1 MMRTE
6 LTELGL
12 EVKNLQKVYKSYD
25 GNEPVVALRN
35 LNLQVKKGS
44 FFGLL
49 GPNGAGKS
57 TLINIL
63 AGLVIKTS
71 GTVKIRNIDQDI
83 NVREFKRSIGV
94 VPQETNF
101 DPFLTPYESLD
112 IQAGLYGVRKSERN
126 IKQLL
131 KRLGLERKSNAYM
144 RSLSGGMRRRLLIGK
159 ALVHKPKVVILDE
172 PTAGVDIELREMLW
186 DYMKDLNANGTTI
199 ILTTHYLEEA
209 ESLCEKIAILNK
221 GELIACNDT
230 SDLLA
235 RVNLKIINIR
245 YSNLNLKKI
254 DLPDKAS
261 LKENK
266 NQKLSISYDR
276 NEIKTDQLLDCLRT
290 QGIEIIDL
298 STEEA
303 DLADVFRLLTK
314 NN

>member
-12 EVKNLQKVYKSYD
+12 EVQNLQKVYKSYD

-71 GTVKIRNIDQDI
+71 GIVKIRNIDQDL

-126 IKQLL
+126 INQLL
-131 KRLGLERKSNAYM
+131 KRLGLEGKSNSYM

-159 ALVHKPKVVILDE
+159 ALVHSPKVVILDE

-235 RVNLKIINIR
+235 RVNLKIINIK

>member
-12 EVKNLQKVYKSYD
+12 EVQNLQKVYKSYD
-25 GNEPVVALRN
+25 GSEPVVALRN

-71 GTVKIRNIDQDI
+71 GIVKIRNIDQDV

-112 IQAGLYGVRKSERN
+112 IQAGLYGVRKSDRK
-126 IKQLL
+126 IRQLL
-131 KRLGLERKSNAYM
+131 HRLGLDAKSNAYM

-159 ALVHKPKVVILDE
+159 ALVHTPEVVILDE

-186 DYMKDLNANGTTI
+186 NYMKDLNAKGTTI

-209 ESLCEKIAILNK
+209 EALCEKIAILNK

-235 RVNLKIINIR
+235 RVNLKVINIK
-245 YSNLNLKKI
+245 YNNLHIKKI
-254 DLPDKAS
+254 KLPKKAS

-266 NQKLSISYDR
+266 NNKLSISYNR
-276 NEIKTDQLLDCLRT
+276 NEIKTDQLLDCLRS
-290 QGIEIIDL
+290 QGLEIIDL

>member
-1 MMRTE
+1 MKTDLIE
-6 LTELGL
+6 FGL
-12 EVKNLQKVYKSYD
+12 EVKNLQKVYKGYD
-25 GNEPVVALRN
+25 GNAPVVALRN

-71 GTVKIRNIDQDI
+71 GIVKIRDIDQDI

-112 IQAGLYGVRKSERN
+112 IQAGLYGVRKSERKIN
-126 IKQLL
+126 QLL
-131 KRLGLERKSNAYM
+131 RRLGLEAKSNAYM

-159 ALVHKPKVVILDE
+159 ALVHAPKVVILDE

-186 DYMKDLNANGTTI
+186 DYMKHLNANGTTI

-209 ESLCEKIAILNK
+209 EALCEKIAILNK

-235 RVNLKIINIR
+235 RVNLKVINIK
-245 YSNLNLKKI
+245 YSNSNLKKI
-254 DLPDKAS
+254 NLPDKAS
-261 LKENK
+261 IKENK
-266 NQKLSISYDR
+266 NQRLSISYNR
-276 NEIKTDQLLDCLRT
+276 NEIKTDQLLDSLRS
-290 QGIEIIDL
+290 QGLEIMDL

>member
-1 MMRTE
+1 MMKTDLIE
-6 LTELGL
+6 FGL
-12 EVKNLQKVYKSYD
+12 EVKNLQKVYKGYD
-25 GNEPVVALRN
+25 GNAPVVALRN

-71 GTVKIRNIDQDI
+71 GIVKIRDIDQDI

-112 IQAGLYGVRKSERN
+112 IQAGLYGVRKSERKIN
-126 IKQLL
+126 QLL
-131 KRLGLERKSNAYM
+131 RRLGLEEKSNAYM

-159 ALVHKPKVVILDE
+159 ALVHAPKVVILDE

-209 ESLCEKIAILNK
+209 QALCEKIAILNK

-235 RVNLKIINIR
+235 RVNLKVMNIK

-254 DLPDKAS
+254 NLPHKAS
-261 LKENK
+261 IKENK

-276 NEIKTDQLLDCLRT
+276 NEIKTDQLLDCLRS
-290 QGIEIIDL
+290 QGIVINDL

-314 NN
+314 NK

>member
-1 MMRTE
+1 MIKTE
-6 LTELGL
+6 LKEFGL
-12 EVKNLQKVYKSYD
+12 EVQNLRKVYKGND
-25 GNEPVVALRN
+25 GNEPVVALEK
-35 LNLQVKKGS
+35 LDLQVKKGS

-71 GTVKIRNIDQDI
+71 GAVKIRHIDQDI

-112 IQAGLYGVRKSERN
+112 IQAGLYGVRKSDRQIN
-126 IKQLL
+126 QIL
-131 KRLGLERKSNAYM
+131 KKLGLEGKSSAYM

-159 ALVHKPKVVILDE
+159 ALVHAPEVVILDE

-186 DYMKDLNANGTTI
+186 NYMKDLNAKGTTI

-209 ESLCEKIAILNK
+209 EALCEKIAILNK
-221 GELIACNDT
+221 GQLIACNDT
-230 SDLLA
+230 SELLA
-235 RVNLKIINIR
+235 RVNLKVLNIK
-245 YSNLNLKKI
+245 YNKMNIEKI
-254 DLPDKAS
+254 KLPDKAS

-266 NQKLSISYDR
+266 NQKLSISYNR
-276 NEIKTDQLLDCLRT
+276 NEIKIDQILDSLRS
-290 QGIEIIDL
+290 QGLEIMDL

-314 NN
+314 NS

>member
-1 MMRTE
+1 MIKTE
-6 LTELGL
+6 FGL
-12 EVKNLQKVYKSYD
+12 EVQNLRKVYKSND
-25 GNEPVVALRN
+25 VNEPVVALEK
-35 LNLQVKKGS
+35 LDLQVKKGS

-71 GTVKIRNIDQDI
+71 GVVKIRHIDQDI

-101 DPFLTPYESLD
+101 DPFLTPYESLN
-112 IQAGLYGVRKSERN
+112 IQAGLYGVRKSDRQIN
-126 IKQLL
+126 QIL
-131 KRLGLERKSNAYM
+131 KKLGLEGKSSAYM

-159 ALVHKPKVVILDE
+159 ALVHAPEVVILDE

-186 DYMKDLNANGTTI
+186 NYMKDLNAKGTTI

-209 ESLCEKIAILNK
+209 EALCEKIAILNK
-221 GELIACNDT
+221 GELIACNET

-235 RVNLKIINIR
+235 KVNLKVLNIKFN
-245 YSNLNLKKI
+245 NLDLDKI
-254 DLPDKAS
+254 KLPEKAR
-261 LKENK
+261 LKEHQ
-266 NQKLSISYDR
+266 NQKLSISYNR
-276 NEIKTDQLLDCLRT
+276 NEIKIDQILDCLKS
-290 QGIEIIDL
+290 QGLEIIDL

-303 DLADVFRLLTK
+303 DLADVFRLLTNK
-314 NN
+314 NNN

>member
-1 MMRTE
+1 MIKTG
-6 LTELGL
+6 LTEFGL
-12 EVKNLQKVYKSYD
+12 EVKNLQKVYKGYD
-25 GNEPVVALRN
+25 GNDPVVALKN
-35 LNLQVKKGS
+35 LDLQVKKGS

-71 GTVKIRNIDQDI
+71 GIVKIRNIDQDI

-112 IQAGLYGVRKSERN
+112 IQAGLYGVRKSERK
-126 IKQLL
+126 IGQIL
-131 KRLGLERKSNAYM
+131 KRLGLEAKSNAYM

-159 ALVHKPKVVILDE
+159 ALVHAPELVILDE

-186 DYMKDLNANGTTI
+186 NYMKDLNAKGTTI

-209 ESLCEKIAILNK
+209 EALCQKIAILNK
-221 GELIACNDT
+221 GNLIACNDT
-230 SDLLA
+230 SELLA
-235 RVNLKIINIR
+235 KVNLKSMNIR
-245 YSNLNLKKI
+245 YSNLHLKNINL
-254 DLPDKAS
+254 PEKAI

-266 NQKLSISYDR
+266 SQKLSISYNR
-276 NEIKTDQLLDCLRT
+276 NEIKTDQLLDCLRA
-290 QGIEIIDL
+290 QGLEIIDL

-303 DLADVFRLLTK
+303 DLADVFRLLT
-314 NN
+314 NNN

>member
-1 MMRTE
+1 MIETGLKE
-6 LTELGL
+6 FGL
-12 EVKNLQKVYKSYD
+12 EVQNLQKVYKFQD
-25 GNEPVVALRN
+25 GNEPVVALKN

-126 IKQLL
+126 ISKIL
-131 KRLGLERKSNAYM
+131 KRLGLEAKSNAYM

-159 ALVHKPKVVILDE
+159 ALVHAPELVILDE

-186 DYMKDLNANGTTI
+186 NYMKELNSKGTTI

-209 ESLCEKIAILNK
+209 EALCEKIAILNK
-221 GELIACNDT
+221 GELIACNET
-230 SDLLA
+230 ADLLA
-235 RVNLKIINIR
+235 KVNLKSMKIR
-245 YSNLNLKKI
+245 YSNLRLRQIKLPKKAI
-254 DLPDKAS
+254 

-266 NQKLSISYDR
+266 NQKISISYNR
-276 NEIKTDQLLDCLRT
+276 NEVKTDELLDCLRA
-290 QGIEIIDL
+290 QGLEILDL

-303 DLADVFRLLTK
+303 DLADVFRLLT
-314 NN
+314 NNN

>member
-1 MMRTE
+1 MRTE

-12 EVKNLQKVYKSYD
+12 EVQNLHKVYSSYD
-25 GNEPVVALRN
+25 GGEPVIALKN
-35 LNLQVKKGS
+35 LSLQVKKGS

-71 GTVKIRNIDQDI
+71 GKVKIRNIDQDI

-126 IKQLL
+126 INQLL
-131 KRLGLERKSNAYM
+131 KRLGLEGKSNAYM

-159 ALVHKPKVVILDE
+159 ALVHAPKVVILDE

-209 ESLCEKIAILNK
+209 QALCEKIAILNK
-221 GELIACNDT
+221 GQLIACNDT

-235 RVNLKIINIR
+235 RVNLKVINIKH
-245 YSNLNLKKI
+245 SNVNLKKI
-254 DLPDKAS
+254 KLPDKAS

-266 NQKLSISYDR
+266 NQRLSISYDR
-276 NEIKTDQLLDCLRT
+276 NEIKTDQLLDSLRS
-290 QGIEIIDL
+290 QGIEIMDL

>member
-1 MMRTE
+1 MRTE

-12 EVKNLQKVYKSYD
+12 EVQNLQKVYKSYD

-35 LNLQVKKGS
+35 LNLKVKKGS

-126 IKQLL
+126 INQLL
-131 KRLGLERKSNAYM
+131 KRLGLEGKSNAYM

-159 ALVHKPKVVILDE
+159 ALVHSPKVVILDE
-172 PTAGVDIELREMLW
+172 PTAGVDIEIREMLW
-186 DYMKDLNANGTTI
+186 NYMKD
-199 ILTTHYLEEA
+199 
-209 ESLCEKIAILNK
+209 
-221 GELIACNDT
+221 
-230 SDLLA
+230 
-235 RVNLKIINIR
+235 
-245 YSNLNLKKI
+245 
-254 DLPDKAS
+254 
-261 LKENK
+261 
-266 NQKLSISYDR
+266 
-276 NEIKTDQLLDCLRT
+276 
-290 QGIEIIDL
+290 
-298 STEEA
+298 
-303 DLADVFRLLTK
+303 
-314 NN
+314 

>member
-1 MMRTE
+1 MIKTE
-6 LTELGL
+6 FGL
-12 EVKNLQKVYKSYD
+12 EVQNLRKVYKSND
-25 GNEPVVALRN
+25 ANEPVVALEK
-35 LNLQVKKGS
+35 LDLQVKKGS

-71 GTVKIRNIDQDI
+71 GVVKIRHIDQDI

-101 DPFLTPYESLD
+101 DPFLTPYESLN
-112 IQAGLYGVRKSERN
+112 IQAGLYGVRKSDRQIN
-126 IKQLL
+126 QIL
-131 KRLGLERKSNAYM
+131 KKLGLEGKSSAYM

-159 ALVHKPKVVILDE
+159 ALVHAPEVVILDE

-186 DYMKDLNANGTTI
+186 NYMKDLNAKGTTI

-209 ESLCEKIAILNK
+209 EALCEKIAILNK
-221 GELIACNDT
+221 GKLIACNDT

-235 RVNLKIINIR
+235 KVNLKVLNIKFN
-245 YSNLNLKKI
+245 NLDLDKI
-254 DLPDKAS
+254 KLPEKAR
-261 LKENK
+261 LKEHQ
-266 NQKLSISYDR
+266 NQKLSISYNR
-276 NEIKTDQLLDCLRT
+276 NEIKIDQILDCLKS
-290 QGIEIIDL
+290 QGLEIIDL

-303 DLADVFRLLTK
+303 DLADVFRLLTNK
-314 NN
+314 NNN

>member
-1 MMRTE
+1 MIKTG
-6 LTELGL
+6 LTEFGL
-12 EVKNLQKVYKSYD
+12 EVKNLQKVYKGHD
-25 GNEPVVALRN
+25 ENEPVVALKN
-35 LNLQVKKGS
+35 LDLQVKKGS

-71 GTVKIRNIDQDI
+71 GIVKIRNINQDI

-112 IQAGLYGVRKSERN
+112 IQAGLYGVRKSERK
-126 IKQLL
+126 IGQIL
-131 KRLGLERKSNAYM
+131 KRLGLEAKSNAYM

-159 ALVHKPKVVILDE
+159 ALVHAPELVILDE

-186 DYMKDLNANGTTI
+186 NYMKDLNAKGTTI

-209 ESLCEKIAILNK
+209 EALCEKIAILNK

-230 SDLLA
+230 SELLA
-235 RVNLKIINIR
+235 KVNLKSMNIR
-245 YSNLNLKKI
+245 YSNSYLKKI
-254 DLPDKAS
+254 NLPEKAI
-261 LKENK
+261 LKENENK
-266 NQKLSISYDR
+266 KLSISYNR
-276 NEIKTDQLLDCLRT
+276 NEIKTDQLLDCLRA
-290 QGIEIIDL
+290 QGLEIIDL

-303 DLADVFRLLTK
+303 DLADVFRLLT
-314 NN
+314 NNN

>member
-1 MMRTE
+1 MIKTE
-6 LTELGL
+6 FGL
-12 EVKNLQKVYKSYD
+12 EVQNLRKVYKSND
-25 GNEPVVALRN
+25 ANEPVVALEK
-35 LNLQVKKGS
+35 LDLQVKKGS

-71 GTVKIRNIDQDI
+71 GTVKIRHIDQDI

-101 DPFLTPYESLD
+101 DPFLTPYESLN
-112 IQAGLYGVRKSERN
+112 IQAGLYGVRKSDRQIN
-126 IKQLL
+126 QIL
-131 KRLGLERKSNAYM
+131 KKLGLEGKSSAYM

-159 ALVHKPKVVILDE
+159 ALVHAPEVVILDE

-186 DYMKDLNANGTTI
+186 NYMKDLNAKGTTI

-209 ESLCEKIAILNK
+209 EALCEKIAILNK

-235 RVNLKIINIR
+235 KVNLKVLNIQFN
-245 YSNLNLKKI
+245 NL
-254 DLPDKAS
+254 DPDKIKLPEKAR
-261 LKENK
+261 LKEHQ
-266 NQKLSISYDR
+266 NQKLSISYNR
-276 NEIKTDQLLDCLRT
+276 NEIKIDQILDCLRS
-290 QGIEIIDL
+290 QGLEIIDL

-303 DLADVFRLLTK
+303 DLADVFRLLT
-314 NN
+314 NNN

>member
-1 MMRTE
+1 MIKTG
-6 LTELGL
+6 LTEFGL
-12 EVKNLQKVYKSYD
+12 EVKNLQKVYKGHD
-25 GNEPVVALRN
+25 ENEPVVALKN

-71 GTVKIRNIDQDI
+71 GIVKIRNINQDI
-83 NVREFKRSIGV
+83 HVREFKRSIGV

-112 IQAGLYGVRKSERN
+112 IQAGLYGVRKSERK
-126 IKQLL
+126 ISQIL
-131 KRLGLERKSNAYM
+131 KRLGLEAKSNAYM

-159 ALVHKPKVVILDE
+159 ALVHAPELVILDE

-186 DYMKDLNANGTTI
+186 NYMKDLNANGTTI

-209 ESLCEKIAILNK
+209 EALCEKIAILNK

-230 SDLLA
+230 RELLA
-235 RVNLKIINIR
+235 KVNLKSMNIR
-245 YSNLNLKKI
+245 YSNVNLKKI
-254 DLPDKAS
+254 GLPEKAI

-266 NQKLSISYDR
+266 NQKLSISYNR
-276 NEIKTDQLLDCLRT
+276 NEIKTDQLLDCLRA
-290 QGIEIIDL
+290 QGLEIIDL

-303 DLADVFRLLTK
+303 DLADVFRLLT
-314 NN
+314 NNN

>member
-1 MMRTE
+1 MIKTD
-6 LTELGL
+6 LTEFGL
-12 EVKNLQKVYKSYD
+12 EIQNLQKVYKAQE
-25 GNEPVVALRN
+25 GNEPIVALKN
-35 LNLQVKKGS
+35 LDLQVKKGS

-71 GTVKIRNIDQDI
+71 GIVKIRNIDQDV

-112 IQAGLYGVRKSERN
+112 IQAGLYGVRKSDRK
-126 IKQLL
+126 IRQLL
-131 KRLGLERKSNAYM
+131 HRLGLEAKSNAYM

-159 ALVHKPKVVILDE
+159 ALVHTPEVVILDE

-186 DYMKDLNANGTTI
+186 NYMKDLNARGTTI

-209 ESLCEKIAILNK
+209 EALCEKIAILNK

-235 RVNLKIINIR
+235 RVNLKVINIK
-245 YSNLNLKKI
+245 YNNLRIKKI
-254 DLPDKAS
+254 KLPEKAS

-266 NQKLSISYDR
+266 NNKLSISYNR
-276 NEIKTDQLLDCLRT
+276 NEIKTDQLLDCLRS
-290 QGIEIIDL
+290 QGLEIIDL

>member
-1 MMRTE
+1 MIKTE
-6 LTELGL
+6 FGL
-12 EVKNLQKVYKSYD
+12 EVQNLRKVYKSND
-25 GNEPVVALRN
+25 VNEPVVALEK
-35 LNLQVKKGS
+35 LDLQVKKGS

-71 GTVKIRNIDQDI
+71 GVVKIRHIDQDI

-101 DPFLTPYESLD
+101 DPFLTPYESLN
-112 IQAGLYGVRKSERN
+112 IQAGLYGVRKSDRQIN
-126 IKQLL
+126 QIL
-131 KRLGLERKSNAYM
+131 KKLGLEGKSSAYM

-159 ALVHKPKVVILDE
+159 ALVHAPEVVILDE

-186 DYMKDLNANGTTI
+186 NYMKDLNAKGTTI

-209 ESLCEKIAILNK
+209 EALCEKIAILNK
-221 GELIACNDT
+221 GKLIACNDT

-235 RVNLKIINIR
+235 KVNLKVLNIKFN
-245 YSNLNLKKI
+245 NLDLDKI
-254 DLPDKAS
+254 KLPEKAR
-261 LKENK
+261 LKEHQ
-266 NQKLSISYDR
+266 NQKLSISYNR
-276 NEIKTDQLLDCLRT
+276 NEIKIDQILDCLKS
-290 QGIEIIDL
+290 QGLEIIDL

-303 DLADVFRLLTK
+303 DLADVFRLLTNK
-314 NN
+314 NNH

>member
-1 MMRTE
+1 MSTE
-6 LTELGL
+6 LIELGL
-12 EVKNLQKVYKSYD
+12 EVQNLHKVYKGYD
-25 GNEPVVALRN
+25 QSEPIVALKN
-35 LNLQVKKGS
+35 LSLQVKKGA

-71 GTVKIRNIDQDI
+71 GKVKIRNIDQDI

-126 IKQLL
+126 INQLL
-131 KRLGLERKSNAYM
+131 KRLGLEGKSNAYM

-159 ALVHKPKVVILDE
+159 ALVHAPKVVILDE

-186 DYMKDLNANGTTI
+186 DYMKHLNANGTTI

-209 ESLCEKIAILNK
+209 EALCEKIAILNK

-235 RVNLKIINIR
+235 RVNLKVINIK
-245 YSNLNLKKI
+245 YSNSNLKKI
-254 DLPDKAS
+254 NLPDKAS
-261 LKENK
+261 IKENK
-266 NQKLSISYDR
+266 NQRLSISYNR
-276 NEIKTDQLLDCLRT
+276 NEIKTDQLLDSLRS
-290 QGIEIIDL
+290 QGLAIMDL

>member
-1 MMRTE
+1 MRTE

-12 EVKNLQKVYKSYD
+12 EVQNLRKVYKGYD

-71 GTVKIRNIDQDI
+71 GIVKIRNIDQDV

-112 IQAGLYGVRKSERN
+112 IQAGLYGVRKSDRK
-126 IKQLL
+126 IRQLL
-131 KRLGLERKSNAYM
+131 HRLGLDAKSNAYM

-159 ALVHKPKVVILDE
+159 ALVHTPEVVILDE

-186 DYMKDLNANGTTI
+186 NYMKDLNARGTTI

-209 ESLCEKIAILNK
+209 EALCEKIAILNK

-235 RVNLKIINIR
+235 RVNLKVINIK
-245 YSNLNLKKI
+245 YNNLRIKKI
-254 DLPDKAS
+254 KLPEKAS

-266 NQKLSISYDR
+266 NNKLSISYNR
-276 NEIKTDQLLDCLRT
+276 NEIKTDQLLDCLRS
-290 QGIEIIDL
+290 QGLEIIDL

>member
-1 MMRTE
+1 MITE
-6 LTELGL
+6 LTEHGL
-12 EVKNLQKVYKSYD
+12 EVQNLQKVYSGYD
-25 GNEPVVALRN
+25 GTEPVVALKN
-35 LNLQVKKGS
+35 LSLQVKKGA

-71 GTVKIRNIDQDI
+71 GVVKIRNIDQDI

-112 IQAGLYGVRKSERN
+112 IQAGLYGVRKSERKIN
-126 IKQLL
+126 QLL
-131 KRLGLERKSNAYM
+131 RRLGLEGKSNAYM

-159 ALVHKPKVVILDE
+159 ALVHAPKVVILDE

-186 DYMKDLNANGTTI
+186 DYMKHLNANGTTI

-209 ESLCEKIAILNK
+209 EALCEKIAILNNGK
-221 GELIACNDT
+221 LIACNDT

-235 RVNLKIINIR
+235 RVNLKVMNIK
-245 YSNLNLKKI
+245 YSNLNLKNI
-254 DLPDKAS
+254 NLPHKAS
-261 LKENK
+261 IKENK

-276 NEIKTDQLLDCLRT
+276 NEIKTDQLLDCLRS
-290 QGIEIIDL
+290 QGIEIMDL

>member
-1 MMRTE
+1 MRTE

-12 EVKNLQKVYKSYD
+12 EVQNLHKVYKSD
-25 GNEPVVALRN
+25 DRSEPVVALKN
-35 LNLQVKKGS
+35 LSLQVKKGA

-71 GTVKIRNIDQDI
+71 GKVKIRNIDQDI

-126 IKQLL
+126 INQLL
-131 KRLGLERKSNAYM
+131 KRLGLEGKSNAYM

-159 ALVHKPKVVILDE
+159 ALVHAPKVVILDE

-209 ESLCEKIAILNK
+209 QALCEKIAILNK
-221 GELIACNDT
+221 GELIAFNDT

-235 RVNLKIINIR
+235 RVNLKVINIK
-245 YSNLNLKKI
+245 YSNLSLKKI
-254 DLPDKAS
+254 NNRYYL
-261 LKENK
+261 
-266 NQKLSISYDR
+266 
-276 NEIKTDQLLDCLRT
+276 
-290 QGIEIIDL
+290 
-298 STEEA
+298 
-303 DLADVFRLLTK
+303 FRKYHTK
-314 NN
+314 NFFQK

>member
-1 MMRTE
+1 MRTE

-12 EVKNLQKVYKSYD
+12 EVQNLHKVYKSD
-25 GNEPVVALRN
+25 DRSEPVVALKN
-35 LNLQVKKGS
+35 LSLQVKKGA

-71 GTVKIRNIDQDI
+71 GKVKIRNIDQDI

-126 IKQLL
+126 IIQLL
-131 KRLGLERKSNAYM
+131 KRLGLEGKSNAYM

-159 ALVHKPKVVILDE
+159 ALVHAPKVVILDE

-186 DYMKDLNANGTTI
+186 DYMKHLNANGTTI

-209 ESLCEKIAILNK
+209 EALCEKIAILNK

-235 RVNLKIINIR
+235 RVNLKVINIK
-245 YSNLNLKKI
+245 YSNSNLKKI
-254 DLPDKAS
+254 NLPDKAS
-261 LKENK
+261 IKENK
-266 NQKLSISYDR
+266 NQRLSISYNR
-276 NEIKTDQLLDCLRT
+276 NEIKTDQLLDSLRS
-290 QGIEIIDL
+290 QGLAIMDL

-303 DLADVFRLLTK
+303 DLADVFRLLT
-314 NN
+314 NNN

>member
-1 MMRTE
+1 MRTE
-6 LTELGL
+6 LTEFGL
-12 EVKNLQKVYKSYD
+12 EVQNLHKVYKGYD
-25 GNEPVVALRN
+25 RSEPVVALKN
-35 LNLQVKKGS
+35 LSLQVNKGA

-71 GTVKIRNIDQDI
+71 GKVKISNIDQDI

-126 IKQLL
+126 INQLL
-131 KRLGLERKSNAYM
+131 KRLGLETKSNAYM

-159 ALVHKPKVVILDE
+159 ALVHAPKVVILDE

-209 ESLCEKIAILNK
+209 QALCEKIAILNK

-235 RVNLKIINIR
+235 RVNLKVINIK

-254 DLPDKAS
+254 NLPYKAS

-276 NEIKTDQLLDCLRT
+276 NEIKTDQLLDCLRS
-290 QGIEIIDL
+290 QGIIIMDL

>member
-1 MMRTE
+1 MIKTG
-6 LTELGL
+6 LTEFGL
-12 EVKNLQKVYKSYD
+12 EVKNLQKVYKGHD
-25 GNEPVVALRN
+25 ENEPVVALKN
-35 LNLQVKKGS
+35 LDLQVKKGS

-71 GTVKIRNIDQDI
+71 GIVKIRNIDQDI

-112 IQAGLYGVRKSERN
+112 IQAGLYGVRKSERK
-126 IKQLL
+126 IGQIL
-131 KRLGLERKSNAYM
+131 KRLGLEAKSNAYM

-159 ALVHKPKVVILDE
+159 ALVHAPELVILDE

-186 DYMKDLNANGTTI
+186 NYMKDLNAKGTTI

-209 ESLCEKIAILNK
+209 EALCEKIAILNK

-230 SDLLA
+230 SELLA
-235 RVNLKIINIR
+235 KVNLKSMNIR
-245 YSNLNLKKI
+245 YSNLYLKKI
-254 DLPDKAS
+254 NLPQKAI

-266 NQKLSISYDR
+266 NQKLSISYNR
-276 NEIKTDQLLDCLRT
+276 NEIKTDQLLDCLRA
-290 QGIEIIDL
+290 QGLEIIDL

-303 DLADVFRLLTK
+303 DLADVFRLLT
-314 NN
+314 NNN

>member
-1 MMRTE
+1 MIKTD
-6 LTELGL
+6 LTEFGL
-12 EVKNLQKVYKSYD
+12 EIQNLQKVYKAQE
-25 GNEPVVALRN
+25 GNEPIVALKN
-35 LNLQVKKGS
+35 LDLQVKKGS

-71 GTVKIRNIDQDI
+71 GIVKIRNIDQDV

-112 IQAGLYGVRKSERN
+112 IQAGLYGVRKSDRM
-126 IKQLL
+126 IRQLL
-131 KRLGLERKSNAYM
+131 HRLGLEAKSNAYM

-159 ALVHKPKVVILDE
+159 ALVHTPEVVILDE

-186 DYMKDLNANGTTI
+186 NYMKDLNARGTTI

-209 ESLCEKIAILNK
+209 EALCEKIAILNK

-235 RVNLKIINIR
+235 RVNLKVINIK
-245 YSNLNLKKI
+245 YNNLHIKKI
-254 DLPDKAS
+254 KLPEKAS

-266 NQKLSISYDR
+266 NNKLSISYNR
-276 NEIKTDQLLDCLRT
+276 NEIKTDQLLDCLRS
-290 QGIEIIDL
+290 QGLEIIDL

>member
-1 MMRTE
+1 MRTE

-12 EVKNLQKVYKSYD
+12 EVQNLHKVYKSD
-25 GNEPVVALRN
+25 DRSEPVVALKN
-35 LNLQVKKGS
+35 LSLQVKKGA

-71 GTVKIRNIDQDI
+71 GKVKIRNIDQDI

-112 IQAGLYGVRKSERN
+112 IQAGLYGVRKSERKIN
-126 IKQLL
+126 QLL
-131 KRLGLERKSNAYM
+131 RRLGLEGKSNAYM

-159 ALVHKPKVVILDE
+159 ALVHAPKVVILDE

-186 DYMKDLNANGTTI
+186 DYMKHLNANGTTI

-209 ESLCEKIAILNK
+209 EALCEKIAILNK

-235 RVNLKIINIR
+235 RVNLKVINIK
-245 YSNLNLKKI
+245 YSNSNLKKI
-254 DLPDKAS
+254 NLPDKAS
-261 LKENK
+261 IKENK
-266 NQKLSISYDR
+266 NQRLSISYNR
-276 NEIKTDQLLDCLRT
+276 NEIKTDQILDSLRS
-290 QGIEIIDL
+290 QGLAIMDL

-303 DLADVFRLLTK
+303 DLADVFRLLT
-314 NN
+314 NNN

>member
-1 MMRTE
+1 MRTE

-12 EVKNLQKVYKSYD
+12 EVQNLRKVYKGYD
-25 GNEPVVALRN
+25 RSEPVVALKN
-35 LNLQVKKGS
+35 LSLQVKKGS

-71 GTVKIRNIDQDI
+71 GKVKIRNIDQDI

-126 IKQLL
+126 INQLL
-131 KRLGLERKSNAYM
+131 KRLGLEGKSNSYM

-159 ALVHKPKVVILDE
+159 ALVHAPKVVILDE

-209 ESLCEKIAILNK
+209 QALCEKIAILNK

-235 RVNLKIINIR
+235 KVNLKVINIK

-254 DLPDKAS
+254 NLPEKAS

-276 NEIKTDQLLDCLRT
+276 NEIKTDQLLDCLRS
-290 QGIEIIDL
+290 QGIRIMDL